1 MKRLFYSLLLLIFL
15 TSCEPK
21 GPTAD
26 IIIHN
31 AEIYCPKL
39 DDISYSAIAVAD
51 DRIIG
56 LGTEEGILEFVG
68 ATTKL
73 IDAEGNFLMPGL
85 IEGHGHFL
93 GFGRSLLE
101 LDLLDIDSWAETIAL
116 VSEEVKKAEPGRWIT
131 GRGWHQDKWTD
142 VSPVDGSPYPNH
154 RGLSQISPDNPV
166 MLIHASGHAL
176 IANERAMKEAGITRD
191 SPDPEGGTIRRDREG
206 NPIGVFEE
214 TAMYSIREAFW
225 SQGGRGTEEEE
236 RARIRE
242 AALIAQDEAFR
253 HGITSFQ
260 DAGLSMQEIGIL
272 RNMANKGELDIRLWI
287 MLLESYES
295 MKESVHKL
303 PILGEADNRFTVAA
317 LKAFND
323 GALGS
328 YGALLIE
335 PYSDK
340 PGEYGQLVTPEEE
353 LRAIAALARD
363 HKLQYCVH
371 AIGDLAN
378 KMMLDIYE
386 ETFEDPDQL
395 KEARWRIEHAQHL
408 RPEDIDRF
416 AELGII
422 AAMQSIHCAS
432 DAAFVITRLGEKR
445 AEEGAYM
452 WRSLIDAGVLVT
464 NGTDVPVERIDP
476 FAGLYAAVSRKLPGG
491 EKAFFPE
498 QSMTRDEALQ
508 SYTINNAIAAF
519 EEDLKGSLK
528 KGKLADL
535 ILLDRNLLTCEKSD
549 IPNTRVLMTMV
560 GGKIVYKH

>member
-1 MKRLFYSLLLLIFL
+1 MKWLIQLLLLLLFL
-15 TSCEPK
+15 VSCEPQ

-31 AEIYCPKL
+31 AEIHTLRPEGQT
-39 DDISYSAIAVAD
+39 YSAIAIKG
-51 DRIIG
+51 DRILG
-56 LGTEEGILEFVG
+56 LGTEESILKFVDAG
-68 ATTKL
+68 TNM
-73 IDAEGNFLMPGL
+73 IDARGNFLMPGL

-93 GFGRSLLE
+93 GFGRSLME
-101 LDLLDIDSWAETIAL
+101 LDLLEVGSWAETIAL
-116 VSEEVKKAEPGRWIT
+116 VSDEVAKAEPGRWIT

-142 VSPVDGSPYPNH
+142 VTPVDGSPYPDH
-154 RGLSQISPDNPV
+154 LDLSVISPDNPV
-166 MLIHASGHAL
+166 ILIHASGHSL

-191 SPDPEGGTIRRDREG
+191 TPDPDGGTIRRDEEG

-214 TAMYSIREAFW
+214 TAMYPIREAFW

-242 AALIAQDEAFR
+242 AALIAQEEAFR

-260 DAGLSMQEIGIL
+260 DAGLSMQEIGVL
-272 RNMANKGELDIRLWI
+272 RTMANDGELDIRLWI
-287 MLLESYES
+287 MLLENYES
-295 MKESVHKL
+295 MRVSVKQL
-303 PILGEADNRFTVAA
+303 PIVGEADNRFTVAA

-340 PGEYGQLVTPEEE
+340 PEESGQLVTPEEE
-353 LRAIAALARD
+353 LRSIAALARD
-363 HKLQYCVH
+363 HQLQYCVH

-386 ETFEDPDQL
+386 ETFEDKDQL
-395 KEARWRIEHAQHL
+395 REARWRIEHAQHL
-408 RPEDIDRF
+408 RPEDINRF
-416 AELGII
+416 AEFGII
-422 AAMQSIHCAS
+422 AAMQTIHCAS
-432 DAAFVITRLGEKR
+432 DAAFVVTRLGEKR

-464 NGTDVPVERIDP
+464 NGTDVPVERINP
-476 FAGLYAAVSRKLPGG
+476 FTGLYAAVSRKLPGQ
-491 EKAFFPE
+491 EMAFYPE
-498 QSMTRDEALQ
+498 QSMTREEALR

-519 EEDLKGSLK
+519 EEDLKGSLEE
-528 KGKLADL
+528 GKLADL

-549 IPNTRVLMTMV
+549 IPNTKVLMTMV
-560 GGKIVYKH
+560 GGKIVYED